1 LPLIRNPYY
10 KSYRSLGLNPNAL
23 LIDDYKSTVTA
34 KKIYRE
40 TAENAVANELRR
52 AKVPEKAIKELM
64 GFCVSIN
71 KNDLRALISQD
82 QTQWPKELGDYEI
95 HERGLLRFLAR
106 ITP

>member
-1 LPLIRNPYY
+1 MCSRSDEVIRRVADD
-10 KSYRSLGLNPNAL
+10 KDLG
-23 LIDDYKSTVTA
+23 IVTA
-34 KKIYRE
+34 KKNYRE